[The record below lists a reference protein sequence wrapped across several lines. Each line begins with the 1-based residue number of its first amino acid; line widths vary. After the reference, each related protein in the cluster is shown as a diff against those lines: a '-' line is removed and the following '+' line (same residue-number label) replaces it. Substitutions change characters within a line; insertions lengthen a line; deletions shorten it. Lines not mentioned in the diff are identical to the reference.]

1 MRPKRL
7 ELEGF
12 TSFKERAEI
21 DFEGSEFFAL
31 VGATGS
37 GKSSVIDAI
46 CFALYGSVPRYEN
59 RNLVAPVISHGK
71 VEAKVR
77 LDFSIDG
84 KDFTAVRV
92 VKRSGKGATTK
103 EARLESGGEVLA
115 ATADELTDE
124 VTRLVGLSFDHF
136 TRCVV
141 LPQGEFARF
150 LHDKPGERQD
160 LVVKLL
166 NLGIYDRMK
175 QAASARANDRKFA
188 LAQAEQKLEGDLA
201 FATTESLAEAKA
213 RAKRLGDLRKK
224 VADAKPRLDA
234 AETAA
239 KAARATAQEKAKW
252 VQLVSGMAVPAGI
265 DELAERVVEATGSVK
280 SIEKQVAAA
289 RKAVEKASAAR
300 KKLGDRAPLEA
311 AVAAHGRNE
320 RLTSKLGPARTFVA
334 TAEEAEKKAGEG
346 LTTAEAA
353 VAAAEASKSEIERL
367 HAAQHVAEDLEAG
380 KPCPVCLQPVGKL
393 PKHPKVPALDEA
405 NATLES
411 ARRAATEART
421 ALQKAATAHAKARS
435 DLEALEEQ
443 ALELERE
450 LSDHGDLAAVQ
461 KRLAALD
468 AADAALDEARD
479 EEDALRSEADDARE
493 ALAALQ
499 QIETKERARFEAQR
513 DRVAQLG
520 PPPAARSSLASDWRD
535 LAEWGATRAAELAE
549 ESTEADAEA
558 TKAEDERERIVDGLL
573 AACTECELEVA
584 RDDDPLE
591 AVVEA
596 QAEAKAEVT
605 DITAAIEEA
614 KALRRATKTL
624 AIEAETADQLALHL
638 SARPGRFESWLVN
651 AALRRL
657 VEGATAILNQ
667 LSNGQYS
674 LTVDEYGAFQVVDR
688 HNADETRSAKTLSG
702 GETFLASLSLALALA
717 DQLADLASE
726 GAASLEA
733 IFLDEGFG
741 TLDPETLD
749 TVAATVENLAESGRM
764 VGIVTHV
771 RELAER
777 IDVQFRVRKDLR
789 TSTVERVV
797 AGV

>member
-1 MRPKRL
+1 MRPRRL
-7 ELEGF
+7 ELAGF
-12 TSFKERAEI
+12 TSFKEPAEI

-84 KDFTAVRV
+84 KDYTAVRV

-103 EARLESGGEVLA
+103 EARLEAGGEVLA
-115 ATADELTDE
+115 GNADELTAE
-124 VTRLVGLSFDHF
+124 VTRLVGLTFEHF

-166 NLGIYDRMK
+166 NLGVYDRMR
-175 QAASARANDRKFA
+175 QSATGRAAERKLQ
-188 LAQAEQKLEGDLA
+188 LAQAEQKLANDLA
-201 FATTESLAEAKA
+201 FATAETLADAKA
-213 RAKRLGDLRKK
+213 REKRLNDLRKR
-224 VADAKPRLDA
+224 VAEAKPRLDA
-234 AETAA
+234 ADASA
-239 KAARATAQEKAKW
+239 KDARTKAKDAT
-252 VQLVSGMAVPAGI
+252 QRAKLVSSLEVPEDVG
-265 DELAERVVEATGSVK
+265 ELTDL
-280 SIEKQVAAA
+280 VAAA
-289 RKAVEKASAAR
+289 KKELAAAEKDAGGARKGVEAAVAAR
-300 KKLGDRAPLEA
+300 KKLGERAPLAAALAAHERKGKLVARVEPSRA
-311 AVAAHGRNE
+311 AVDA
-320 RLTSKLGPARTFVA
+320 
-334 TAEEAEKKAGEG
+334 AEERRSRAERAF
-346 LTTAEAA
+346 ADADAA
-353 VAAAEASKSEIERL
+353 LDAAEQNKAKVERQ
-367 HAAQHVAEDLEAG
+367 HAAQHVARDLTAG
-380 KPCPVCLQPVGKL
+380 EPCPVCLQPVDEL
-393 PKHPKVPALDEA
+393 PKHPKVPAVDKAAGAVE
-405 NATLES
+405 
-411 ARRAATEART
+411 RAGRVALEARD
-421 ALQKAATAHAKARS
+421 ALQKATVEVAKARAQLEG
-435 DLEALEEQ
+435 LEAQL
-443 ALELERE
+443 AELEA
-450 LSDHGDLAAVQ
+450 DLADH
-461 KRLAALD
+461 RD
-468 AADAALDEARD
+468 AKKVAGKLHAID
-479 EEDALRSEADDARE
+479 EADDSVEAARSAEDEVRVAVDVKRRRLDSLQQNETKARE
-493 ALAALQ
+493 
-499 QIETKERARFEAQR
+499 RFESQR

-520 PPPAARSSLASDWRD
+520 PPAAERRSLSEDWGR
-535 LAEWGATRAAELAE
+535 LAEWAGEVAVELTEQAQAAGRAAEK
-549 ESTEADAEA
+549 AEA
-558 TKAEDERERIVDGLL
+558 EREALVDELL
-573 AACTECELEVA
+573 DACTECELEVA
-584 RDDDPLE
+584 REEDPLE

-596 QAEAKAEVT
+596 QANAKNEVAH
-605 DITAAIEEA
+605 IAAAIEEA

-624 AIEAETADQLALHL
+624 SIEHQTAEDLALHL
-638 SARPGRFESWLVN
+638 SARAGRFESWLVN

-657 VEGATAILNQ
+657 VEGATGILHE
-667 LSNGQYS
+667 LSNGQYA
-674 LTVDEYGAFQVVDR
+674 LAVDDQGAFQVVDR

-717 DQLADLASE
+717 DQLADLAAE

-777 IDVQFRVRKDLR
+777 IDVQFRVKKDLR

-797 AGV
+797 A

>member
-1 MRPKRL
+1 MRPRRL

-46 CFALYGSVPRYEN
+46 CFALYGSVPRYDN

-84 KDFTAVRV
+84 KDYTAVRV
-92 VKRSGKGATTK
+92 VRRSGKGASTK
-103 EARLESGGEVLA
+103 EARLEAGGEVLA
-115 ATADELTDE
+115 DNADDLTAE

-160 LVVKLL
+160 LVVQLL
-166 NLGIYDRMK
+166 NLGVYDRMK
-175 QAASARANDRKFA
+175 QAATARANERKFQ
-188 LAQAEQKLEGDLA
+188 LAQAEQKLQEDLA
-201 FATTESLAEAKA
+201 FATTEALAEARA
-213 RAKRLGDLRKK
+213 RAKRLGDLRKRIG
-224 VADAKPRLDA
+224 DAKPRLDA
-234 AETAA
+234 AEAAA
-239 KAARATAQEKAKW
+239 KAARGNAQEAERW
-252 VQLVSGMAVPAGI
+252 VRLVSAISVPDGI
-265 DELAERVVEATGSVK
+265 EELAERLAEASASLKTF
-280 SIEKQVAAA
+280 EARVATA
-289 RKAVEKASAAR
+289 RKAVEKATAAR
-300 KKLGDRAPLEA
+300 KKLGDRAPLAA
-311 AVAAHGRNE
+311 AVAAHGRKE
-320 RLTSKLGPARTFVA
+320 KLAAKLAPARASV
-334 TAEEAEKKAGEG
+334 TASEKDERS
-346 LTTAEAA
+346 AA
-353 VAAAEASKSEIERL
+353 DALAAAESALAEAEATRSDIERQ
-367 HAAQHVAEDLEAG
+367 HAARHVAKDLQTG
-380 KPCPVCLQPVGKL
+380 QPCPVCLQPVDKL
-393 PKHPKVPALDEA
+393 PRHPKVPALDKTDA
-405 NATLES
+405 ALQRARGVAADARS
-411 ARRAATEART
+411 ALHRAATAG
-421 ALQKAATAHAKARS
+421 AKARS
-435 DLEALEEQ
+435 DLEALEDRVAEVDG
-443 ALELERE
+443 ELAGYE
-450 LSDHGDLAAVQ
+450 DLDAVKKQ
-461 KRLAALD
+461 LAALD
-468 AADAALDEARD
+468 AADAAVDDARD
-479 EEDALRSEADDARE
+479 DEDAVRSEADRARKAE
-493 ALAALQ
+493 AALKQ
-499 QIETKERARFEAQR
+499 TESKERARFDSQR

-520 PPPAARSSLASDWRD
+520 PPAAGRRSLASDW
-535 LAEWGATRAAELAE
+535 AELAGWAAVRATE
-549 ESTEADAEA
+549 LAKESREAEAEAD
-558 TKAEDERERIVDGLL
+558 KAERERERLIEGLL
-573 AACTECELEVA
+573 AACTECELDVA
-584 RDDDPLE
+584 RDEDPLD
-591 AVVEA
+591 AV
-596 QAEAKAEVT
+596 AEAWATAKTEVA
-605 DITAAIEEA
+605 DIQAAIEEA

-624 AIEAETADQLALHL
+624 SIEAQTADTLALDL

-657 VEGATAILNQ
+657 VEGATEILNE

-674 LTVDEYGAFQVVDR
+674 LAVDDQGAFQVVDR

-797 AGV
+797 V